1 MAATGGLGAM
11 SMEQSLMGGASMMN
25 YDLDMGNEEEIITDE
40 DFLKSLSKQEQT
52 IFNAL
57 VISIKQLHMIR
68 QKKFQKRRM
77 EYLESM
83 SNNEQFMFNQDGLNQ
98 LLGGI

>member
-68 QKKFQKRRM
+68 
-77 EYLESM
+77 
-83 SNNEQFMFNQDGLNQ
+83 
-98 LLGGI
+98 